1 MNILFKF
8 KFKTANVNF
17 EGKLVLVW
25 WSKSV
30 MSCALLRR
38 SLKLEVMLL
47 IFGYFRVY
55 SLVSINTFRQS
66 E

>member
-17 EGKLVLVW
+17 EGMLVLVW

-38 SLKLEVMLL
+38 SLKLEVML